1 MGMAKGKGTPTTP
14 KQEMEARQS
23 KPWTLKELGGKPVW
37 EWMQLLIVPL
47 ALAVIGLLFEMQ
59 QAERQRA
66 LEEQQ
71 AALEDRRAEAE
82 RELAEQRA
90 QDEALQAYLDQMSG
104 LLLEKD
110 LRTSEEDSEV
120 RTLARARTA
129 TVIQRLD
136 SDRNRNVIRFLK
148 EAGLTSKEQSSIRL
162 LAGADLRGALLE
174 GTDLIRADLSEAN
187 LSGAELSKADL
198 SETNLNS
205 ANLRGADLTNAYLQD
220 AHLSFANLRGADLS
234 GAYLFNADL
243 SIPLRIH
250 GFVVIGGT
258 NLSGANLSS
267 AFLGKAN
274 LREADLQDAHLSEA
288 NLRDAALYFAELPGA
303 DLRRANLRDATALTD
318 EKIAA
323 AKSLEGATMPDGQ
336 KYEEW
341 LKDQESRG
349 RGMQ

>member
-1 MGMAKGKGTPTTP
+1 VSGVVDDRD
-14 KQEMEARQS
+14 KQAAGDKLGR
-23 KPWTLKELGGKPVW
+23 KPWTLKEFGGKPVW

-71 AALEDRRAEAE
+71 AALEDRRAKAE

-162 LAGADLRGALLE
+162 LAGADLRGANLE
-174 GTDLIRADLSEAN
+174 VTDLSDADLSV
-187 LSGAELSKADL
+187 ADL
-198 SETNLNS
+198 SDADLSS
-205 ANLRGADLTNAYLQD
+205 ANLG
-220 AHLSFANLRGADLS
+220 
-234 GAYLFNADL
+234 
-243 SIPLRIH
+243 
-250 GFVVIGGT
+250 
-258 NLSGANLSS
+258 
-267 AFLGKAN
+267 
-274 LREADLQDAHLSEA
+274 
-288 NLRDAALYFAELPGA
+288 FAELPEA
-303 DLRRANLRDATALTD
+303 DLRRANLRGATALTD

-336 KYEEW
+336 KYEDW
-341 LKDQESRG
+341 LKSKG
-349 RGMQ
+349 RGEDGENGGTS